1 MEMPD
6 ETARR
11 ESAQLKARLRQE
23 TEEADY
29 RWLMSTVQGRR
40 IVWRMLE
47 RAGVFRSSFS
57 SDAMAMAFNEGN
69 RNSGLALLA
78 TVSNL
83 SPAEYVEMMK
93 EATNDSAD

>member
-1 MEMPD
+1 MEIPD
-6 ETARR
+6 ETAKR

-29 RWLMSTVQGRR
+29 RWLMSTAQGRR

-47 RAGVFRSSFS
+47 RSGVYRSSFS
-57 SDAMAMAFNEGN
+57 SDAMVMAFNEGN

-93 EATNDSAD
+93 EATNDAAD

>member
-1 MEMPD
+1 MEMPNED
-6 ETARR
+6 AKRDRKKTKERLAR
-11 ESAQLKARLRQE
+11 E
-23 TEEADY
+23 TEQADY
-29 RWLMSTVQGRR
+29 RWLMATAQGRR

-78 TVSNL
+78 TVNSL
-83 SPAEYVEMMK
+83 APAEYIKMMQ
-93 EATNDSAD
+93 EAKNDTDD

>member
-29 RWLMSTVQGRR
+29 RCLMSTVQGRR

-83 SPAEYVEMMK
+83 SPAEYVEMME
-93 EATNDSAD
+93 EATNEAAD